1 MDEPNKAIIK
11 RFSAASVTLALKD
24 TPAVMV
30 IGPRQCGKT
39 TLARELIDGERRYLT
54 LDNKTTRLAA
64 QSDPTGMVR
73 DLDRAIIDEVQLAPE
88 LLRAIE
94 ESIDNDRRPG
104 RFLLTGS
111 ADILTLPKISE
122 SLAGPME
129 IVTLLPLSRAEIRR
143 NRPAFLQNAFAGRL
157 VRPAEKMIA
166 ADLVQAVLAGGYPEM
181 REREQ
186 PERRSAWARSYIRAI
201 VQRDV
206 REIAQVEKLEQ
217 IPRLLRV
224 LAHTSAQLTNFTQIG
239 GQLGLDDKTTRTYL
253 GILEQLFLVKRVEP
267 WFSNRLSRL
276 LKTPKLHFLDSGLL
290 AALRGATVERI
301 VANRS
306 IFGPLLETF
315 VMSEIMKQLGWLDDG
330 YTLSHYR
337 DKDKD
342 EVDFVIESAAGEIV
356 GIEVKAAATVG
367 GSDFKGLKK
376 LADATGEAF
385 KLGVVLYDGEQSLPF
400 GERLYAA
407 PMPCLWGS

>member
-1 MDEPNKAIIK
+1 MDEHHRAIIK

-39 TLARELIDGERRYLT
+39 TLARELIDGKRQYLT

-64 QSDPTGMVR
+64 QTDPTGMVR

-88 LLRAIE
+88 LLRAIK

-111 ADILTLPKISE
+111 ANILTLPKISE
-122 SLAGPME
+122 SLAGRME

-143 NRPAFLQNAFAGRL
+143 LHPAFLQNAFAGKL
-157 VRPAEKMIA
+157 VKPAEKLIA
-166 ADLVQAVLAGGYPEM
+166 ADLIRAVLVGGYPEM
-181 REREQ
+181 LERER
-186 PERRSAWARSYIRAI
+186 PERRSAWARSYIQAI

-206 REIAQVEKLEQ
+206 REIVAVEKLEQ

-224 LAHTSAQLTNFTQIG
+224 LAHHSAQLTNFTQIG

-253 GILEQLFLVKRVEP
+253 GILEQLFLIKRVEP
-267 WFSNRLSRL
+267 WFNNRLSRL

-290 AALRGATVERI
+290 CALLGATAERI
-301 VANRS
+301 AANRS

-315 VMSEIMKQLGWLDDG
+315 VMSEVMKQLGWLDDG

-342 EVDFVIESAAGEIV
+342 EVDFVVESAAGDII
-356 GIEVKAAATVG
+356 GIEVKAAATVSS
-367 GSDFKGLKK
+367 SDFKGLKK
-376 LADATGEAF
+376 LAAATGKAF
-385 KLGVVLYDGEQSLPF
+385 KLGAVLYDGEQSLPF
-400 GERLYAA
+400 GEQMYAA
-407 PMPCLWGS
+407 PISCLWGA

>member
-1 MDEPNKAIIK
+1 MDEHHKAIIK
-11 RFSAASVTLALKD
+11 RFSAASVSLALKD

-39 TLARELIDGERRYLT
+39 TLARELIEGERQYLT

-64 QSDPTGMVR
+64 QTDPTGMVR

-88 LLRAIE
+88 LLRAIK
-94 ESIDNDRRPG
+94 ESIDNNRRPG

-111 ADILTLPKISE
+111 ANILTLPKISE
-122 SLAGPME
+122 SLAGRME

-143 NRPAFLQNAFAGRL
+143 SRPAFLQSAFAGKL

-166 ADLVQAVLAGGYPEM
+166 ADLIRAVLVGGYPEM
-181 REREQ
+181 LEREQ

-206 REIAQVEKLEQ
+206 REIVEVEKLEQ
-217 IPRLLRV
+217 VPRLLRV

-239 GQLGLDDKTTRTYL
+239 GQLGLDDKTTHTYL

-290 AALRGATVERI
+290 AALLGATAERI
-301 VANRS
+301 AANRS
-306 IFGPLLETF
+306 ILGPLLETF
-315 VMSEIMKQLGWLDDG
+315 VMSELMKQVGWLDDG

-342 EVDFVIESAAGEIV
+342 EVDFVMESAAGEIV

-367 GSDFKGLKK
+367 GSDFKGMRK
-376 LADATGEAF
+376 LADATGKAF

-400 GERLYAA
+400 GDRIYAA
-407 PMPCLWGS
+407 PVSCLWGG

>member
-1 MDEPNKAIIK
+1 MDEGQKAIIK

-30 IGPRQCGKT
+30 VGPRQCGKT
-39 TLARELIDGERRYLT
+39 TLARELIDGERQYLT

-64 QSDPTGMVR
+64 QADPTGMVR

-88 LLRAIE
+88 LLRAIK

-111 ADILTLPKISE
+111 ANILTLPKISE
-122 SLAGPME
+122 SLAGRME
-129 IVTLLPLSRAEIRR
+129 IVTLLPLARAEIRGH
-143 NRPAFLQNAFAGRL
+143 RPAFLQNAFAGKL

-166 ADLVQAVLAGGYPEM
+166 ADLTRAVLIGGYPEM
-181 REREQ
+181 LERER

-206 REIAQVEKLEQ
+206 REIVAVEKLEQ
-217 IPRLLRV
+217 VPRLLRV
-224 LAHTSAQLTNFTQIG
+224 LAHTAAQLTNFTQIG

-253 GILEQLFLVKRVEP
+253 GILEQLFLIKRVEP

-290 AALRGATVERI
+290 AALLGATTERI
-301 VANRS
+301 AANRS

-315 VMSEIMKQLGWLDDG
+315 VMSEVMKQVGWLDDS
-330 YTLSHYR
+330 YAVSHYR

-342 EVDFVIESAAGEIV
+342 EVDFVIESAAGELI
-356 GIEVKAAATVG
+356 GIEVKAAATVS
-367 GSDFKGLKK
+367 GSDFKGLRK
-376 LADATGEAF
+376 LADATGKAF

-400 GERLYAA
+400 AERMYAA
-407 PMPCLWGS
+407 PISCLWGG

>member
-1 MDEPNKAIIK
+1 MSEHSRAIIK

-30 IGPRQCGKT
+30 VGPRQCGKT

-54 LDNKTTRLAA
+54 LDNETTRLAA
-64 QSDPTGMVR
+64 QTDPTGMVR

-88 LLRAIE
+88 LLRAIK

-111 ADILTLPKISE
+111 ANILTLPKISE
-122 SLAGPME
+122 SLAGRME
-129 IVTLLPLSRAEIRR
+129 IVTLLPLSRAEIRGH
-143 NRPAFLQNAFAGRL
+143 RPTFLRNAFAGKL
-157 VRPAEKMIA
+157 VTPAERMIA
-166 ADLVQAVLAGGYPEM
+166 ADLMRAVLIGGYPEM
-181 REREQ
+181 LERER
-186 PERRSAWARSYIRAI
+186 PERRSAWASSYIRAI

-206 REIAQVEKLEQ
+206 REIAAVEKLEQ
-217 IPRLLRV
+217 LPRLLRV
-224 LAHTSAQLTNFTQIG
+224 LAHAAAQLTNFTQIG

-253 GILEQLFLVKRVEP
+253 GILEQLFLIKRVEP

-290 AALRGATVERI
+290 AALLGATAERI
-301 VANRS
+301 AANRS
-306 IFGPLLETF
+306 MFGPLLETF
-315 VMSEIMKQLGWLDDG
+315 VMSEVLKQVGWLDDG
-330 YTLSHYR
+330 YTLAHYR

-356 GIEVKAAATVG
+356 GIEVKAAATVS
-367 GSDFKGLKK
+367 GSDFKGLRK
-376 LADATGEAF
+376 LAAATDKAF
-385 KLGVVLYDGEQSLPF
+385 KLGVVLYDGGQSLPF
-400 GERLYAA
+400 GEKMYAA
-407 PMPCLWGS
+407 PISCLWGS

>member
-1 MDEPNKAIIK
+1 MSEDPKAIIK

-39 TLARELIDGERRYLT
+39 TLARELIDGKRQYLT

-64 QSDPTGMVR
+64 QTDPTGMVR

-88 LLRAIE
+88 LLRAIK

-111 ADILTLPKISE
+111 ANILTLPKISE
-122 SLAGPME
+122 SLAGRME
-129 IVTLLPLSRAEIRR
+129 IVTLLPLSRAEIRQS
-143 NRPAFLQNAFAGRL
+143 RPTFLQNAFVGNL
-157 VRPAEKMIA
+157 VKPAEKMLA
-166 ADLVQAVLAGGYPEM
+166 DDLVQAVLVGGYPEM
-181 REREQ
+181 LERER
-186 PERRSAWARSYIRAI
+186 PVRRSAWARSYIQAI

-206 REIAQVEKLEQ
+206 REIAEVEKLEQ

-224 LAHTSAQLTNFTQIG
+224 LAHHSAQLTNFTQIG
-239 GQLGLDDKTTRTYL
+239 GQLGLDDKTARAYL
-253 GILEQLFLVKRVEP
+253 GILEQLFLIKRIEP
-267 WFSNRLSRL
+267 WFNNRLNRL

-290 AALRGATVERI
+290 SALLGTTVDRI
-301 VANRS
+301 TANRS

-315 VMSEIMKQLGWLDDG
+315 VMSEIMKQVGWLDDG

-337 DKDKD
+337 DKEKD

-356 GIEVKAAATVG
+356 GIEVKAAATVS
-367 GSDFKGLKK
+367 GSDFKGLRK
-376 LADATGEAF
+376 LADATGKTF
-385 KLGVVLYDGEQSLPF
+385 KLGVVLHDGEQSLPF
-400 GERLYAA
+400 GERMYAA
-407 PMPCLWGS
+407 PIPCLWGS